1 MMNSRR
7 NFISNAGKLVAT
19 AAVLPVTGLAA
30 EKTTTE
36 SGSHSLFRLGMAG
49 YTFVNFNIDK
59 TLEMM
64 KITDVHQLCIKDFHL
79 PYKSNVEEISLFLKK
94 LKDADVTGY
103 AVGPISGEDISIDQ
117 TFEYARRVGVKL
129 IIGIPRLEDF
139 PAIEKNVKEHN
150 IRYAVHNHGP
160 DEKRYTNALSVYNLV
175 KDLDPRIGLCFDIG
189 HNMRFGNDPVG
200 DMKKYA
206 HRVFDIHLKNVTAP
220 TKAGIACPLGRGII
234 SIPAFVK
241 VLHEVKYSGCC
252 SLEYEKDMEAPLT
265 GIAES
270 VGYFKGVCDA
280 LN

>member
-1 MMNSRR
+1 MTSRR
-7 NFISNAGKLVAT
+7 NFIGNAGKIMAI
-19 AAVLPVTGLAA
+19 AAVLPAKGFA
-30 EKTTTE
+30 TE
-36 SGSHSLFRLGMAG
+36 ALNPVSSSQPLFRLGMAG

-64 KITDVHQLCIKDFHL
+64 KIVDVHYLCIKDFHL
-79 PYKSNVEEISLFLKK
+79 PYKSTDEQISAFLKK
-94 LKDADVTGY
+94 LKDADITGY
-103 AVGPISGEDISIDQ
+103 AVGPINGENISIDQ

-129 IIGIPRLEDF
+129 IIGIPRLEDL
-139 PAIEKNVKEHN
+139 PDIEKNVKEHD

-160 DEKRYTNALSVYNLV
+160 DEKRYTNALSVYSLI

-189 HNMRFGNDPVG
+189 HNMRFGNDPVE

-206 HRVFDIHLKNVTAP
+206 KRVFDIHLKNVTAP
-220 TKAGIACPLGRGII
+220 TKAGVACPLGRGII
-234 SIPAFVK
+234 AIPDFVK
-241 VLHEVKYSGCC
+241 ILQQVKYCGSC

-280 LN
+280 LK